1 MATWQSRVLRG
12 LVVVAFAAV
21 PAAAG
26 GEGFPAKPIR
36 IVVSSSAGSFL
47 DIVARTYAQQLS
59 ERVGQS
65 VVIDDRAGA
74 AGQLATDLVAKA
86 LPDGYTLLVCSP
98 GPVAVGPHASKL
110 PYDPLTDLAPI
121 TVMARVATAIAAN
134 SALPV
139 RDFRGFLDHA
149 KAHPGALSY
158 SHSGNGSLM
167 HLGGEHLKIMAGI
180 NMVGVPYR
188 GAVASGTAISAGETQ
203 VGFADLLT
211 LIHLAETGNLRILAL
226 ADPTRTA
233 FAPEIPTAAESGVP
247 GYDAGGWAML
257 LAPARTPRDVVG
269 RLNAEAKRAFDVPEV
284 RQSLLKAAIDPA
296 IMSPEDTAKLLR
308 ADYEK
313 WGKVVK
319 ESGVKFD

>member
-1 MATWQSRVLRG
+1 MAAWQSRLLRC
-12 LVVVAFAAV
+12 LVAAALAAL

-26 GEGFPAKPIR
+26 AEGFPAKPIK
-36 IVVSSSAGSFL
+36 IIVSSSAGSFL

-59 ERVGQS
+59 ERVGQP

-74 AGQLATDLVAKA
+74 AGQLATDMVAKA
-86 LPDGYTLLVCSP
+86 SPDGYTLLVCSP
-98 GPVAVGPHASKL
+98 GPVVVGPHASKL

-139 RDFRGFLDHA
+139 RDFRGFLDYA
-149 KAHPGALSY
+149 RAHPGALSY

-167 HLGGEHLKIMAGI
+167 HLGGEELKIMARI
-180 NMVGVPYR
+180 NMVSVPYR
-188 GAVASGTAISAGETQ
+188 GAVAAGSAISAGETQ
-203 VGFADLLT
+203 VGFSDLLT
-211 LIHLAETGNLRILAL
+211 LIHLAETGSVRILAL
-226 ADPTRTA
+226 ADPTRSA

-257 LAPARTPRDVVG
+257 LAPARTPPEIVG
-269 RLNAEAKRAFDVPEV
+269 RLNAEAKRAFDLPEV
-284 RQSLLKAAIDPA
+284 RRSLLKAAIDPA
-296 IMSPEDTAKLLR
+296 IISPEATAQLLR

-313 WGKVVK
+313 WGKVVR
-319 ESGVKFD
+319 EAGVKFD